1 MFLRGKSY
9 AVLGIAFFSM
19 LIRLPFDL
27 RQFHV
32 VDEGVIGTLANII
45 LRGGLVYRD
54 GWCHR
59 GPVLDYVYAGIFS
72 VFGNG
77 NMVAVHLVTSLL
89 IALQT
94 LLLHRMASLLFERR
108 VALVASCLFAF
119 FSTFGYPPADTLGAN
134 VEIWMNFFVLV
145 GLNLFIPSLG
155 APAYLR
161 LFLSASVMGLAPLT
175 KQVAFSLYPFL
186 LIVILYPHL
195 CGLTQEKRPFSK
207 SMPSVFIVSI
217 GFFLPLLVTVSYY
230 YLKGAINDFVSLFL
244 FYNFFYIKS
253 FYRSD
258 PTLTMTTMF
267 LNVAKSLWHAIAV
280 NFSPKRSGVL
290 YSFSLIT
297 FAMSL
302 IRYKNRNALTGEEN
316 WHKTFLVFLWF
327 LFSILPLLV
336 LGRGFH
342 HYFIQLLPIVCILS
356 ALAITAIFFE
366 WLTQGSHRL
375 LLAIPFIIQLLFPVS
390 TFIKGDPFTQDPVL
404 HEVTTYVR
412 SNSHENDTIFVWGW
426 NTELYVLTNRRNASR
441 FIFCTFLTNET
452 PGAHSTRNNTS
463 KIGFRNSLD
472 LWLVDLKDKKPKFI
486 IDGHRGVYLYE
497 DYPLTR
503 YPEIFAFISNNYRV
517 SKVIGNYHI
526 YEKMNQ

>member
-1 MFLRGKSY
+1 
-9 AVLGIAFFSM
+9 
-19 LIRLPFDL
+19 
-27 RQFHV
+27 
-32 VDEGVIGTLANII
+32 
-45 LRGGLVYRD
+45 
-54 GWCHR
+54 
-59 GPVLDYVYAGIFS
+59 
-72 VFGNG
+72 
-77 NMVAVHLVTSLL
+77 
-89 IALQT
+89 
-94 LLLHRMASLLFERR
+94 
-108 VALVASCLFAF
+108 
-119 FSTFGYPPADTLGAN
+119 
-134 VEIWMNFFVLV
+134 
-145 GLNLFIPSLG
+145 
-155 APAYLR
+155 
-161 LFLSASVMGLAPLT
+161 
-175 KQVAFSLYPFL
+175 
-186 LIVILYPHL
+186 
-195 CGLTQEKRPFSK
+195 
-207 SMPSVFIVSI
+207 
-217 GFFLPLLVTVSYY
+217 
-230 YLKGAINDFVSLFL
+230 
-244 FYNFFYIKS
+244 
-253 FYRSD
+253 
-258 PTLTMTTMF
+258 
-267 LNVAKSLWHAIAV
+267 
-280 NFSPKRSGVL
+280 
-290 YSFSLIT
+290 
-297 FAMSL
+297 MSL
-302 IRYKNRNALTGEEN
+302 IRYKNRNAFTGEEN
-316 WHKTFLVFLWF
+316 WHKTFLIFLWF

-366 WLTQGSHRL
+366 WLTQGFHRL

-404 HEVTTYVR
+404 HEVTTYVQ

-452 PGAHSTRNNTS
+452 PGVNSTRNTTN

>member
-1 MFLRGKSY
+1 MFQGVKKYS
-9 AVLGIAFFSM
+9 VLGIALFSM

-27 RQFHV
+27 KQFHI
-32 VDEGVIGTLANII
+32 VDEGVIATLANII

-59 GPVLDYVYAGIFS
+59 GPLLDYAYAGIFS

-77 NMVAVHLVTSLL
+77 NMVAVHLITSLL

-94 LLLHRMASLLFERR
+94 LLLYRMASLLFERR

-134 VEIWMNFFVLV
+134 VEIWMNFFVLG

-155 APAYLR
+155 APGYLR
-161 LFLSASVMGLAPLT
+161 LFLSASLMGLAPLT

-195 CGLTQEKRPFSK
+195 CGLTHEKRPFSK
-207 SMPSVFIVSI
+207 SMPSVFIASI
-217 GFFLPLLVTVSYY
+217 GFFLPLCVTVSYY
-230 YLKGAINDFVSLFL
+230 YLKGAINDFLSLFL
-244 FYNFFYIKS
+244 FYNFFYVKS

-258 PTLTMTTMF
+258 PNFTLTTMV
-267 LNVAKSLWHAIAV
+267 LNVAKSLWYTMIV
-280 NFSPKRSGVL
+280 NFSPIRSGVL

-302 IRYKNRNALTGEEN
+302 IRYKNRNTLVSEER
-316 WHKTFLVFLWF
+316 WRRPFLVSLWF

-356 ALAITAIFFE
+356 ALAITVIFFE
-366 WLTQGSHRL
+366 WLTRRSQRL
-375 LLAIPFIIQLLFPVS
+375 LLAIPFVIQLLFPLS
-390 TFIKGDPFTQDPVL
+390 AFIKGDPFAQDQIL
-404 HEVTTYVR
+404 NEVTAYVQ

-452 PGAHSTRNNTS
+452 PGGNLTRNNTS
-463 KIGFRNSLD
+463 QIGFRNSRD
-472 LWLVDLKDKKPKFI
+472 LWLSDLRDKKPK
-486 IDGHRGVYLYE
+486 
-497 DYPLTR
+497 
-503 YPEIFAFISNNYRV
+503 
-517 SKVIGNYHI
+517 
-526 YEKMNQ
+526 